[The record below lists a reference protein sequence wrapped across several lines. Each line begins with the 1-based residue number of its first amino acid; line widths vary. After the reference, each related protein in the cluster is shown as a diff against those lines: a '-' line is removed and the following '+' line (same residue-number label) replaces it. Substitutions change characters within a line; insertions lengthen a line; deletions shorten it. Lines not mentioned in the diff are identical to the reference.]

1 MKVTLSGIAMAL
13 LAASSLAFAQIPD
26 QPTPLSQLLSEAQAN
41 NPQIAVATDTWKAA
55 TNKVQQVTTLPDPR
69 LTVQEFSVG
78 SPKPFA
84 GYTNSNFAYIGV
96 GASQELPFPGK
107 LRLRGE
113 VASRQADTLHAQ
125 VSVTE
130 ATVAD
135 AVKAEYVQL
144 AYLQQT
150 LGVLQESKNTVEQLV
165 KDATIHYR
173 VGEGMQQDVLDAQV
187 QRTDLIRKIA
197 VHHEQLGQVEA
208 QLKSLLHRDQD
219 SPDIVAE
226 PLRETVLSLTAAELL
241 AMVKA
246 QNPQIV
252 ADTKDIQKQNAA
264 VASAKRE
271 GKPDFGLSS
280 MYQNTDRKYRDYYML
295 TFDVRLP
302 RRKRVNAEIA
312 EAAENLAQS
321 RDTLD
326 AHLQQQMADVKQ
338 QFVRA
343 SSDHEILT
351 DYSEGLIPQT
361 DAAYQATVSAYS
373 SNREQFVHVVASF
386 LARLNLRLDYL
397 QTLADHEAAI
407 ARLETLTGA
416 SLR

>member
-1 MKVTLSGIAMAL
+1 M
-13 LAASSLAFAQIPD
+13 
-26 QPTPLSQLLSEAQAN
+26 
-41 NPQIAVATDTWKAA
+41 
-55 TNKVQQVTTLPDPR
+55 
-69 LTVQEFSVG
+69 
-78 SPKPFA
+78 
-84 GYTNSNFAYIGV
+84 
-96 GASQELPFPGK
+96 
-107 LRLRGE
+107 
-113 VASRQADTLHAQ
+113 
-125 VSVTE
+125 
-130 ATVAD
+130 
-135 AVKAEYVQL
+135 
-144 AYLQQT
+144 
-150 LGVLQESKNTVEQLV
+150 
-165 KDATIHYR
+165 
-173 VGEGMQQDVLDAQV
+173 
-187 QRTDLIRKIA
+187 
-197 VHHEQLGQVEA
+197 EA

-271 GKPDFGLSS
+271 GKPDFGLSY

>member
-187 QRTDLIRKIA
+187 QRTDFN
-197 VHHEQLGQVEA
+197 
-208 QLKSLLHRDQD
+208 S
-219 SPDIVAE
+219 
-226 PLRETVLSLTAAELL
+226 
-241 AMVKA
+241 
-246 QNPQIV
+246 QN
-252 ADTKDIQKQNAA
+252 
-264 VASAKRE
+264 S
-271 GKPDFGLSS
+271 
-280 MYQNTDRKYRDYYML
+280 
-295 TFDVRLP
+295 
-302 RRKRVNAEIA
+302 
-312 EAAENLAQS
+312 
-321 RDTLD
+321 
-326 AHLQQQMADVKQ
+326 
-338 QFVRA
+338 
-343 SSDHEILT
+343 
-351 DYSEGLIPQT
+351 
-361 DAAYQATVSAYS
+361 
-373 SNREQFVHVVASF
+373 
-386 LARLNLRLDYL
+386 
-397 QTLADHEAAI
+397 
-407 ARLETLTGA
+407 GA
-416 SLR
+416 SRTAWAGGSATEKPAASRSGFS